1 MSTNDIDST
10 YIFGFYEMDNKDT
23 KSLKGYD
30 LFPENIRNFTAIRS
44 IKIWFGNP
52 PEEQEIKALLGIQ
65 IMYLNYFTGERKLTD
80 YQGTTL
86 LGDNVETK
94 ELNIKDDDY
103 LSKFYIGFN
112 QFITHIKFETKK
124 GDFIELG
131 TYDEIYEKNSVNE
144 VNEKKNIIINIRGYL
159 SQKGIRRLG
168 VDFMSYRK
176 FFYNRLIDL
185 FRLRHLINHKD
196 KDKYKNPEEVNKLNY
211 EMKCAL
217 MLCQLPDT
225 HFFSVIKYL

>member
-23 KSLKGYD
+23 KSFKGYD

-52 PEEQEIKALLGIQ
+52 PEEKEIKALLGIQ

-144 VNEKKNIIINIRGYL
+144 VNEKVIRTTLEEAVEALTERGYNPINQL
-159 SQKGIRRLG
+159 VGYIISGDLG
-168 VDFMSYRK
+168 YISSYKETR
-176 FFYNRLIDL
+176 NRLSKIDRSTL
-185 FRLRHLINHKD
+185 V
-196 KDKYKNPEEVNKLNY
+196 EVILK
-211 EMKCAL
+211 E
-217 MLCQLPDT
+217 
-225 HFFSVIKYL
+225 YLK

>member
-10 YIFGFYEMDNKDT
+10 YIFGFQEMDNKDT

-112 QFITHIKFETKK
+112 QFITHIKFR
-124 GDFIELG
+124 I
-131 TYDEIYEKNSVNE
+131 
-144 VNEKKNIIINIRGYL
+144 
-159 SQKGIRRLG
+159 
-168 VDFMSYRK
+168 
-176 FFYNRLIDL
+176 
-185 FRLRHLINHKD
+185 
-196 KDKYKNPEEVNKLNY
+196 
-211 EMKCAL
+211 
-217 MLCQLPDT
+217 
-225 HFFSVIKYL
+225 

>member
-10 YIFGFYEMDNKDT
+10 YIFGFQEMDNKDT

-103 LSKFYIGFN
+103 LSKFYLGFN

-144 VNEKKNIIINIRGYL
+144 VNEKKIL
-159 SQKGIRRLG
+159 
-168 VDFMSYRK
+168 
-176 FFYNRLIDL
+176 
-185 FRLRHLINHKD
+185 
-196 KDKYKNPEEVNKLNY
+196 
-211 EMKCAL
+211 
-217 MLCQLPDT
+217 
-225 HFFSVIKYL
+225 